1 MTSENR
7 LTIKQE
13 KTDCII
19 CKTCKTLVSLINR
32 NNPVCIIQNGLITH
46 SIFVRFTILCP
57 YVADPSPILAE
68 LNALGH
74 ETAIEFCRL
83 DELASSLFF
92 RLSNSERIIVFREE
106 RPKEVLEKCS
116 SAIESFTLGD
126 EYQKTEIFDGG
137 MLSGA
142 VFDVTGV
149 MVHVL
154 CGDFGQW
161 SGMLQRN
168 VLFDTLPI
176 GGSSVCAEDFI
187 TYTVPVANPDNSN
200 KTKPKSGKLRPI
212 LKVMAVFLVFT
223 VFATSGAYLAIFQG
237 EKREHNKLKN
247 EIAGLYKVSERVE
260 DTPAAEP
267 ASVENDGEEPGAGG
281 LVLGA
286 SDSFIELSSLN
297 SETIG
302 WINIPNTQV
311 DYPIVQTNNNEYY
324 LKHDF
329 KKRFSSYGSI
339 FADANSNIN
348 VDNPSQN
355 VTLFG
360 HNTDDGTMFG
370 ELNKYLN
377 LSFYKENPVFTF
389 DSVYKQGKWVVFSV
403 FVATSDIRSNQF
415 FEWRHTNF
423 SSEEQNKKFIDE
435 VKQRSV
441 HNTGVEVLPGE
452 QTVMLTSCSKDFYG
466 ARLVVAARR
475 VRDGEAVDTQ
485 SAVEN
490 PAPLFPTQWYS

>member
-1 MTSENR
+1 MTSKNR

-19 CKTCKTLVSLINR
+19 YKTCKTLVSLINR
-32 NNPVCIIQNGLITH
+32 NNPVCIIQSGLITY

-57 YVADPSPILAE
+57 HGADLSPILAE
-68 LNALGH
+68 LNAWGH
-74 ETAIEFCRL
+74 EATIECCRL

-92 RLSNSERIIVFREE
+92 RLSNSEKIIVLSEE

-116 SAIESFTLGD
+116 SAVESFTLGE

-142 VFDVTGV
+142 MFEMTNAA
-149 MVHVL
+149 MYVL
-154 CGDFGQW
+154 CGDSSLW
-161 SGMLQRN
+161 LRMIQRN

-176 GGSSVCAEDFI
+176 SGVAVEPQRYYNSVGAEKSL
-187 TYTVPVANPDNSN
+187 DNSN

-247 EIAGLYKVSERVE
+247 EIAGLYKVSERTE

-267 ASVENDGEEPGAGG
+267 ASVENEGEEPESGG
-281 LVLGA
+281 TVLGA
-286 SDSFIELSSLN
+286 SDSFIELGSLN

-339 FADANSNIN
+339 FADANSNLNI
-348 VDNPSQN
+348 DNPSQN

-370 ELNKYLN
+370 ELKKYLN

-423 SSEEQNKKFIDE
+423 ADEKQNKKFIDE

-441 HNTGVEVLPGE
+441 HNTGIEVLPGE

-466 ARLVVAARR
+466 ARLIVAARR
-475 VRDGEAVDTQ
+475 VRAGEAVDTQ
-485 SAVEN
+485 NAAEN